1 MRQPPRVLIQ
11 FININIKGC
20 AMIGEPQVAQLVTPM
35 NRLVPTLTFP
45 IIFVPLTV
53 PVPVPVFSISGLKA
67 PYSSFLVLPVIGGS
81 DEHQLV
87 VLILSTDSTNI
98 I

>member
-35 NRLVPTLTFP
+35 NRLVPPTPITFP
-45 IIFVPLTV
+45 IIFVPLT
-53 PVPVPVFSISGLKA
+53 VPVPVFSISGLKA